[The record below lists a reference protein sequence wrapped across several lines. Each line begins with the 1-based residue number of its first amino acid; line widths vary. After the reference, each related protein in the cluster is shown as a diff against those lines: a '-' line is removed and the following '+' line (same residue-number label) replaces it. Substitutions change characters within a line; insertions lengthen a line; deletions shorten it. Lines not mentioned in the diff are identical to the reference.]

1 MFTYPNILFFF
12 LSKDIYRLLNS
23 KKEKNRNNLNNPNTK
38 ILLKNVINV
47 GMHVFKQFLKIYKNS
62 LFMILLFLK

>member
-12 LSKDIYRLLNS
+12 LSKDIYRLLNN
-23 KKEKNRNNLNNPNTK
+23 KKEKNRNNLINPNKK

-47 GMHVFKQFLKIYKNS
+47 GMHVFKRFLKIYKNS